1 MIEKR
6 SMRSCAHALFLPTF
20 LFIVSQIVSIC
31 GAFDTLAA
39 FDADGIND
47 MSLEDIVF
55 IDPFLGSH
63 SDTKGVVVFRADSP
77 GSLISMVKLVL
88 PVLFCSPVR
97 STHEQPTRIVYT
109 EPPDNLWLANRV
121 LRI

>member
-1 MIEKR
+1 
-6 SMRSCAHALFLPTF
+6 MRFCAHALFLPTF

-31 GAFDTLAA
+31 GAFETLAA

-63 SDTKGVVVFRADSP
+63 SETRTVIVLRSDNSGFF
-77 GSLISMVKLVL
+77 ISISRIPAAFITVGEEQC
-88 PVLFCSPVR
+88 FHVR
-97 STHEQPTRIVYT
+97 PARIAYR
-109 EPPDNLWLANRV
+109 EPPDNLWLSNRV